1 MHRFVRR
8 NVVDPL
14 PIQRP
19 IAAMILECTECHT
32 RYLVPDTAVGA
43 EGRTVRCANCKH
55 SWFQPPAP
63 LDLSAGAETQAPPN
77 APDPQPIAEVPPT
90 PHATTAPMTSA
101 RATAQQSS
109 AASTFVDPLVD
120 PSVEPRRRRDYDAFA
135 HRAPF
140 KPRRNPA
147 RRWTAAAIVAGVSM
161 LVGTGA
167 ILYTGAPGIAAQIG
181 LPIGASES
189 PLTLVHN
196 PIDRRVLSSGNEL
209 FSISGAV
216 RNPTS
221 ESQRVPNIRAE
232 LRDAQGR
239 RVYDWTIEPPNRVIA
254 PGGSVEFNSAR
265 LDIPPN
271 SNMLELTFAS
281 GI

>member
-1 MHRFVRR
+1 MF
-8 NVVDPL
+8 VDPL
-14 PIQRP
+14 HTKSP
-19 IAAMILECTECHT
+19 IAVMILECTECRT

-63 LDLSAGAETQAPPN
+63 IELPASAQAHT
-77 APDPQPIAEVPPT
+77 PDPEPVVQPVATDEPPAPRTATPT
-90 PHATTAPMTSA
+90 PPPAA
-101 RATAQQSS
+101 R
-109 AASTFVDPLVD
+109 TFVDPLAD
-120 PSVEPRRRRDYDAFA
+120 PAIPHARRRDFDAFA
-135 HRAPF
+135 HQAPF

-181 LPIGASES
+181 LPIGTTET

-216 RNPTS
+216 RNPTA

>member
-1 MHRFVRR
+1 
-8 NVVDPL
+8 
-14 PIQRP
+14 
-19 IAAMILECTECHT
+19 MILECTECHT

-63 LDLSAGAETQAPPN
+63 IDLTDAPKVDTQPDAP
-77 APDPQPIAEVPPT
+77 APQPIASKPSASIDVGAHGP
-90 PHATTAPMTSA
+90 TAPA
-101 RATAQQSS
+101 RSRAPAP
-109 AASTFVDPLVD
+109 ARTFVDPLSD
-120 PSVEPRRRRDYDAFA
+120 PTTPHVRRRDFDAFA
-135 HRAPF
+135 HQAPF

-147 RRWTAAAIVAGVSM
+147 RRWTAAAIIAGVSM

-181 LPIGASES
+181 LPISTSES

-216 RNPTS
+216 RNPTA

-239 RVYDWTIEPPNRVIA
+239 RVYDWTIEPPSRVIA

>member
-1 MHRFVRR
+1 
-8 NVVDPL
+8 
-14 PIQRP
+14 
-19 IAAMILECTECHT
+19 MILECTECRT

-63 LDLSAGAETQAPPN
+63 LDLSPRAEPEAPVD
-77 APDPQPIAEVPPT
+77 APEPQPIAEVPEAVAAPIARTAT
-90 PHATTAPMTSA
+90 PA
-101 RATAQQSS
+101 R
-109 AASTFVDPLVD
+109 TFVDPLAD
-120 PSVEPRRRRDYDAFA
+120 PAIPHARKRDFDAFA

-147 RRWTAAAIVAGVSM
+147 RRWTAAAIIAGVSM

-181 LPIGASES
+181 LPIGTSES

-216 RNPTS
+216 RNPTA

-271 SNMLELTFAS
+271 SNMLELTFVS

>member
-1 MHRFVRR
+1 
-8 NVVDPL
+8 
-14 PIQRP
+14 
-19 IAAMILECTECHT
+19 MILECTECRT

-63 LDLSAGAETQAPPN
+63 LDLSPRAETEAPPK
-77 APDPQPIAEVPPT
+77 APEPQPVA
-90 PHATTAPMTSA
+90 ATASNSPVTAP
-101 RATAQQSS
+101 RATAQPSG
-109 AASTFVDPLVD
+109 AARTFVDPLVD
-120 PSVEPRRRRDYDAFA
+120 PSVEPRRRRDFDAFA

-216 RNPTS
+216 RNPTA

>member
-1 MHRFVRR
+1 
-8 NVVDPL
+8 
-14 PIQRP
+14 
-19 IAAMILECTECHT
+19 MILECTECHT

-63 LDLSAGAETQAPPN
+63 LDLSVSTETQASPS
-77 APDPQPIAEVPPT
+77 AHDPQPIAATPP
-90 PHATTAPMTSA
+90 ATAA
-101 RATAQQSS
+101 RATVQASG
-109 AASTFVDPLVD
+109 AARTFVDPLVD

-140 KPRRNPA
+140 KPRRNPV

>member
-1 MHRFVRR
+1 MF
-8 NVVDPL
+8 VDPPL
-14 PIQRP
+14 IKSS
-19 IAAMILECTECHT
+19 IVAMILECTECRT

-63 LDLSAGAETQAPPN
+63 FDEAEAPEARPIASVVATADAPN
-77 APDPQPIAEVPPT
+77 ARPV
-90 PHATTAPMTSA
+90 
-101 RATAQQSS
+101 SS
-109 AASTFVDPLVD
+109 APAPARTFVDPLSD
-120 PSVEPRRRRDYDAFA
+120 PNVEPRRKRDFDAFA

-140 KPRRNPA
+140 KPRRNPV

-167 ILYTGAPGIAAQIG
+167 ILYSGAPGIAAQIG
-181 LPIGASES
+181 LPIGTTES

-196 PIDRRVLSSGNEL
+196 PIDRRMLSSGNEL

-216 RNPTS
+216 RNPTAQ
-221 ESQRVPNIRAE
+221 SQRVPNIRAE

-271 SNMLELTFAS
+271 SNMLELTFVT

>member
-1 MHRFVRR
+1 
-8 NVVDPL
+8 
-14 PIQRP
+14 
-19 IAAMILECTECHT
+19 MILECTECRT

-63 LDLSAGAETQAPPN
+63 LDLSPRAEPEAPAEPV
-77 APDPQPIAEVPPT
+77 QP
-90 PHATTAPMTSA
+90 
-101 RATAQQSS
+101 QSS
-109 AASTFVDPLVD
+109 ASAAERDDVPAARPPAPTPARTFVDPLSD
-120 PSVEPRRRRDYDAFA
+120 PAIPHARKRDFDAFA

-147 RRWTAAAIVAGVSM
+147 RRWTAAAIIAGVSM

-181 LPIGASES
+181 LPIGTSES

-216 RNPTS
+216 RNPTA

-271 SNMLELTFAS
+271 SNMLELTFVS

>member
-1 MHRFVRR
+1 
-8 NVVDPL
+8 
-14 PIQRP
+14 
-19 IAAMILECTECHT
+19 MILECTECHT

-63 LDLSAGAETQAPPN
+63 LDLSVGTETQASPS
-77 APDPQPIAEVPPT
+77 ARDAQPIAATPP
-90 PHATTAPMTSA
+90 ATAA
-101 RATAQQSS
+101 RATVQASG
-109 AASTFVDPLVD
+109 AARTFVDPLVD

-140 KPRRNPA
+140 KPRRNPV

>member
-1 MHRFVRR
+1 
-8 NVVDPL
+8 
-14 PIQRP
+14 
-19 IAAMILECTECHT
+19 MILECTECRT
-32 RYLVPDTAVGA
+32 RYLVPDTAVGP

-55 SWFQPPAP
+55 SWFQSPAP
-63 LDLSAGAETQAPPN
+63 IDCSAAPEAPLPVAPSQPQSVPAA
-77 APDPQPIAEVPPT
+77 APDP
-90 PHATTAPMTSA
+90 A
-101 RATAQQSS
+101 RRP
-109 AASTFVDPLVD
+109 AASAPVAARTFVDPLSD
-120 PSVEPRRRRDYDAFA
+120 PAVEHRKARDFDAFA
-135 HRAPF
+135 HQAPF

-147 RRWTAAAIVAGVSM
+147 RRWTAAAIIAGVSM

-181 LPIGASES
+181 LPIGQSET
-189 PLTLVHN
+189 PLTIVHN

-216 RNPTS
+216 RNPTA
-221 ESQRVPNIRAE
+221 ESQRIPNIRAE

-254 PGGSVEFNSAR
+254 PGGSIEFNSAR